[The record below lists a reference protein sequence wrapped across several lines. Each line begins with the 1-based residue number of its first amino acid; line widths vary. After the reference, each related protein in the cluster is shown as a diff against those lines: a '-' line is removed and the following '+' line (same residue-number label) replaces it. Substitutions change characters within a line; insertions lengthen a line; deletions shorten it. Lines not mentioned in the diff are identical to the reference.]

1 MFNTVCFKIKGGSNG
16 SHGQKFGGISMGGK
30 GSKGLDKEVTKL
42 RKGVGRSKMK
52 ILNDFKRRERGL

>member
-42 RKGVGRSKMK
+42 RK
-52 ILNDFKRRERGL
+52 